1 MASSHTEATREPP
14 RSEIDACA
22 GPLLIEFG
30 ARWCGHCQALQ
41 APLAAAL
48 AAYPAIHHLQIED
61 GPGRPLG
68 RSFAVRLW
76 PTLVFLHQGKEIIR
90 LVRPAAAE
98 TIEQAL
104 AALHLRSA
112 NPHCQDLA

>member
-1 MASSHTEATREPP
+1 MPSSHTDASEPS
-14 RSEIDACA
+14 RRDIDAIGGA
-22 GPLLIEFG
+22 LLIEFG

-41 APLAAAL
+41 APLAQAL
-48 AAYPAIHHLQIED
+48 TAYPAIRHLQIED

-68 RSFAVRLW
+68 RSFGVRLW
-76 PTLVFLHQGKEIIR
+76 PTLVFLHQGQEIAR
-90 LVRPAAAE
+90 LVRPPAAD

-112 NPHCQDLA
+112 NPQCQDLA

>member
-1 MASSHTEATREPP
+1 MRSNHSETAGEPT
-14 RSEIDACA
+14 RSEIDACPD
-22 GPLLIEFG
+22 PLLIEFG

-48 AAYPAIHHLQIED
+48 AAYPAIRHLRIED

-76 PTLVFLHQGKEIIR
+76 PTLVFLHQGQELIR

-104 AALHLRSA
+104 AALHLQSA
-112 NPHCQDLA
+112 NPNCQDWA

>member
-1 MASSHTEATREPP
+1 MPGNRTETSGEPS
-14 RSEIDACA
+14 RREIDACT

-48 AAYPAIHHLQIED
+48 AGYPAIRHLRIED

-76 PTLVFLHQGKEIIR
+76 PTLLFLHQGQEIIR

-98 TIEQAL
+98 TIERAL
-104 AALHLRSA
+104 AALHQRST

>member
-1 MASSHTEATREPP
+1 MASNRTETPSEPS

-30 ARWCGHCQALQ
+30 ARWCGHCRALQ

-104 AALHLRSA
+104 AALHLRSD